1 MGFILPPNRKSE
13 LINISG
19 NSPKIAHLN
28 VWILAFST
36 NFCPKID
43 YPYLRVSWKDD
54 RWNPLGDSNWCKS
67 VGIYCSRE
75 REIKFY
81 PLVIFQLDWR
91 TAASEA
97 VRGCRRGWKNFSS
110 IFDSFQEDDGW
121 RPKEKKRKRED
132 TVFENHKKSL
142 TRWFVYILCCK
153 KAQMSNSKWIFEA

>member
-1 MGFILPPNRKSE
+1 MIFKHCVE
-13 LINISG
+13 Q
-19 NSPKIAHLN
+19 
-28 VWILAFST
+28 
-36 NFCPKID
+36 ID

-121 RPKEKKRKRED
+121 RLKEKRRKREEAQWLKI
-132 TVFENHKKSL
+132 TKKSYSIFENLNLAVKQWYQTGPNQSVKNWLKIPKLKK
-142 TRWFVYILCCK
+142 FECDILDD
-153 KAQMSNSKWIFEA
+153 F